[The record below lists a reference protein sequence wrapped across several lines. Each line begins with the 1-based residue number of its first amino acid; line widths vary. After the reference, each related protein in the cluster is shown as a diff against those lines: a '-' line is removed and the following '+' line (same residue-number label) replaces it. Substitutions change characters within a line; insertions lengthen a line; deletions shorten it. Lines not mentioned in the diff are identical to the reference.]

1 MSGIYVHIPFCNS
14 KCIYCAFYSIVN
26 QRDKQRYVESIVKEI
41 SGKGC
46 SSSKEE
52 IDTLY
57 FGGGTPSVLE
67 ISDIQVII
75 DAIRTNFNI
84 DNLSEFTFEAN
95 PEQISE
101 QYCAGLKQL
110 GINRLSIG
118 VQSFNNEILRFLG
131 RKHTAEEAVSAVNNA
146 YNAGFQNI
154 SVDLIYGINERSDSM
169 WKSELE
175 MLKSLPIKHFSA
187 YALTLEENSILYKK
201 VRNHQHEQLDEEMAE
216 RQYYYLIDF
225 LKTSDFQQYE
235 VSNFAFPDFHSKH
248 NSSYWYGI
256 PYYGFGVSA
265 HSYDGSCRCWNAP
278 TLKEYFIQIAEE
290 NKYQEKEILTGED
303 KFNEFVL
310 LRLRTSRGI
319 KFSEVLSLF
328 GKEKVEYLQ
337 NYFEKEVKS
346 EYYVQHSDGISLTA
360 AGLWHADG
368 IASNAFLVD

>member
-1 MSGIYVHIPFCNS
+1 M
-14 KCIYCAFYSIVN
+14 
-26 QRDKQRYVESIVKEI
+26 
-41 SGKGC
+41 
-46 SSSKEE
+46 
-52 IDTLY
+52 
-57 FGGGTPSVLE
+57 E

-95 PEQISE
+95 PEQLSE

-201 VRNHQHEQLDEEMAE
+201 
-216 RQYYYLIDF
+216 
-225 LKTSDFQQYE
+225 
-235 VSNFAFPDFHSKH
+235 
-248 NSSYWYGI
+248 
-256 PYYGFGVSA
+256 
-265 HSYDGSCRCWNAP
+265 C
-278 TLKEYFIQIAEE
+278 
-290 NKYQEKEILTGED
+290 
-303 KFNEFVL
+303 
-310 LRLRTSRGI
+310 
-319 KFSEVLSLF
+319 
-328 GKEKVEYLQ
+328 
-337 NYFEKEVKS
+337 
-346 EYYVQHSDGISLTA
+346 
-360 AGLWHADG
+360 
-368 IASNAFLVD
+368 